1 MKYKVMLVEDEQIIR
16 EGFETFVDWSGLGFE
31 ISASLSDGR
40 EALQY
45 LENNTVDLIISDIEM
60 TFVSGIALAKYIYEK
75 NLPVKMMML
84 TAYPNFDYISQC
96 MKYKVEDYILKTV
109 SNSELEERLKVIHD
123 RLELEQKEYERKLK
137 LENWAS
143 DVVLFLKEQFV
154 KKLFAGYKNKEDLI
168 SDIKR
173 SGVDVPL
180 DDTRVILYSVEFL
193 NGISD
198 ISRYGYDG
206 FRNVIH
212 NFFDAYES
220 STPFFYLI
228 GEAIYV
234 LELHTGN
241 IDVRDMEKEFFALF
255 KVEMK
260 IRKLAEFDNIF
271 VITQSLIAGLNLD
284 LSTADQKDESLHYI
298 VNSAISYINKNI
310 SDGISLEKVA
320 EQIYVS
326 PEYLSRL
333 FKKEIGMNFK
343 EYIID
348 CKMKKAMEML
358 SDPQYKV
365 YEISKHLGYK
375 TVGFFSKVFQKY
387 AGCTPSEYRRK
398 NV

>member
-45 LENNTVDLIISDIEM
+45 LENNLVDLIISDIEM
-60 TFVSGIALAKYIYEK
+60 TFVSGIALAKYVYEK
-75 NLPVKMMML
+75 NLPIKMMML
-84 TAYPNFDYISQC
+84 TAYPNFDYISEC
-96 MKYKVEDYILKTV
+96 MKYKVEGYILKTA
-109 SNSELEERLKVIHD
+109 SNQEIEERLGVIHK
-123 RLELEQKEYERKLK
+123 RLTREREETEQKQK

-143 DVVLFLKEQFV
+143 DIVLFLKEQFV
-154 KKLFAGYKNKEDLI
+154 KKLFAGYKDKESLI
-168 SDIKR
+168 LDVKR
-173 SGVDVPL
+173 SGIDVPL
-180 DDTRVILYSVEFL
+180 EHTKVILYSVEFP
-193 NGISD
+193 NGTAD
-198 ISRYGYDG
+198 VSRYGYDG

-212 NFFDAYES
+212 NFFDANES
-220 STPFFYLI
+220 QTPFFYLI
-228 GEAIYV
+228 GEAVYV
-234 LELHTGN
+234 LELRIAN
-241 IDVRDMEKEFFALF
+241 IDARNLEREFFALF
-255 KVEMK
+255 NVEIKLNKV
-260 IRKLAEFDNIF
+260 AEFDNIF
-271 VITQSLIAGLNLD
+271 AITQSTIAELNLN
-284 LSTADQKDESLHYI
+284 LSQSSNKDESRHYI

-333 FKKEIGMNFK
+333 FKKETGMNFK

-358 SDPQYKV
+358 SDPQHKV
-365 YEISKHLGYK
+365 YEISKQLGYK